1 MVVWIFF
8 VFLLVG
14 LLFYSVMFFLS
25 NIFIASQQGLRLS
38 PFEDNVKVDNTDLCT
53 DSDNGIYFKE
63 KGKKV
68 RKGEITNFVSFDL
81 DPNKWSS
88 GNFEARVWLTE
99 GMTQSINGQ
108 ESSNSTAQITLEM
121 IESGVVQMV
130 KVENKTGG
138 DLEPDEL
145 GEFVGEVEAKIK
157 S

>member
-1 MVVWIFF
+1 MSVKNGGMDGWESGSEGQSEYEKKWYAALAEAKRLFGVRGFKVGDTVVI
-8 VFLLVG
+8 
-14 LLFYSVMFFLS
+14 
-25 NIFIASQQGLRLS
+25 
-38 PFEDNVKVDNTDLCT
+38 
-53 DSDNGIYFKE
+53 KE